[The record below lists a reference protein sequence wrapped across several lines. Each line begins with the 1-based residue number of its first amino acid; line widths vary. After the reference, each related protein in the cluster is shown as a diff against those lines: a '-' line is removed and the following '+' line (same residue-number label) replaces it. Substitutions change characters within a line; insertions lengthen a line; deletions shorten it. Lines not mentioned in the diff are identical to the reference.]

1 MDTRFL
7 GPTSLEIS
15 RMGFGALHL
24 SRSGRPPE
32 DEAIAVLHRVF
43 DLGVTFIDTADSY
56 CIDEDEKHHNERLI
70 RKALHQYKGDTSR
83 IIIATKG
90 GCMRPDGRWTTN
102 GDPTHISGAVM
113 RSMEAL
119 QRPID
124 LWQHHSP
131 DPEVPITET
140 LAPIRA
146 AVDAGHIHHVG
157 VSNYSVEQ
165 IEEAQRIVDVAS
177 VQNQYSPWHRAPEHN
192 GVLDYCEAHDIA
204 FLPWSPLGGR
214 NRAKSFDEMEE
225 LTAIADEK
233 GMSPQRLILAWM
245 MARSPVI
252 VPIPGAS
259 RIETAEDSIA
269 AADVELSDADVE
281 RIDEAIG
288 K

>member
-1 MDTRFL
+1 METCTL
-7 GPTSLEIS
+7 GPTDLEIS
-15 RMGFGALHL
+15 RIGFGAMHL
-24 SRSGRPPE
+24 SLSGRPPE
-32 DEAIAVLHRVF
+32 EEAIDVLHRVF

-56 CIDEDEKHHNERLI
+56 CRTEDDKHHNERLI
-70 RKALHQYKGDTSR
+70 RRALNQYDGDMSR

-90 GCMRPDGRWTTN
+90 GLMRPEGRWTTN

-119 QRPID
+119 ERPID

-131 DPEVPITET
+131 DPEVEITES

-165 IEEAQRIVDVAS
+165 IKEAQRIVDVVS
-177 VQNQYSPWHRAPEHN
+177 VQNEYSPWHREPEHN
-192 GVLDYCEAHDIA
+192 GVLDYCEEHDIA
-204 FLPWSPLGGR
+204 FLPWSPLGGSR
-214 NRAKSFDEMEE
+214 RAKSFDEMEE

-233 GMSPQRLILAWM
+233 GISPQRLILAWM

-269 AADVELSDADVE
+269 AVDVELSDEDVE
-281 RIDEAIG
+281 RIGQAIG
-288 K
+288 